1 MEAAITVLLTLI
13 QGLLPE
19 LGVSS
24 SSAVDEIISALVS
37 IVPIIASGATGLIQQ
52 VQGIISTVQSSGA
65 LTPAQ
70 MASLATASAQADA
83 AFDAVYGPA
92 ATSAAPPVS
101 SN

>member
-1 MEAAITVLLTLI
+1 MEVAITTLLTLI
-13 QGLLPE
+13 EGLLPE

-24 SSAVDEIISALVS
+24 SSVVEKILSALVS
-37 IVPIIASGATGLIQQ
+37 IVPVIISDASGLIQQ
-52 VQGIISTVQSSGA
+52 VQGIISTLQSSGN

-70 MASLATASAQADA
+70 LTQLDTLSAQADA